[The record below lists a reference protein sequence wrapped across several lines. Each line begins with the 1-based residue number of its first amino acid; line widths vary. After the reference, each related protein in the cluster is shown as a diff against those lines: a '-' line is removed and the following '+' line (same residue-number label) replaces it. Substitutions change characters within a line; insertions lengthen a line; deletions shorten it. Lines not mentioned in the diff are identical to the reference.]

1 MASAT
6 DKEREIHKLI
16 LSKDDLA
23 FAKFCDEYYELI
35 YDKVLAFNKI
45 IFNENETLII
55 DVVTDT
61 FLKYFRDPDRYDPE
75 KQTLERFLIMDAEGD
90 VKNEWEKWK
99 RQTKNFR
106 KPVELNE
113 ENGNS
118 IKDGSTPFENLID
131 KENTAI
137 LDKKLKE
144 LFPAEKDIQI
154 AHLMLSGERRTTEY
168 VKILKIE
175 NKSPEEQK
183 QEVKKHKDRI
193 DKVIKRKFRTNE

>member
-23 FAKFCDEYYELI
+23 FAKFCDEYYELV
-35 YDKVLAFNKI
+35 YNKVLAFNKI

-106 KPVELNE
+106 KPVEFNE

-131 KENTAI
+131 KEDTAM
-137 LDKKLKE
+137 LEKKLKE
-144 LFPAEKDIQI
+144 LFRAEKDIQI

-168 VKILKIE
+168 VKILDIE
-175 NKSPEEQK
+175 SKSPEEQK